1 VDEDSGRAIYLR
13 TTTGYTYEVGDE
25 AAERHFTLRISDGD
39 AGALTIGALSAETAG
54 GRAQIVYTLSADA
67 TVDVE
72 VLNIA
77 GITVRRLV
85 GERAQ
90 TAGPQQLTWD
100 GRNNAGSAV
109 PAGAYLVRITAR
121 SESGQQVSAV
131 RSLQLGR

>member
-1 VDEDSGRAIYLR
+1 MLVDEDSGRAIYLR

-39 AGALTIGALSAETAG
+39 AGASPSAPQRGSGG
-54 GRAQIVYTLSADA
+54 GRAQIVHTLSADA

-72 VLNIA
+72 VPSPGSRCA
-77 GITVRRLV
+77 GLV
-85 GERAQ
+85 GARADG
-90 TAGPQQLTWD
+90 GPQQPPGTRSQQRRQRGP
-100 GRNNAGSAV
+100 GR
-109 PAGAYLVRITAR
+109 PHLVRITAR